1 MNYFKIFIFLM
12 GLVSQPLLASEK
24 SGVFTVDMTKIL
36 RSSEFG
42 KNIIA
47 VNNSARQRLQN
58 ENEELEKKL
67 LSEEKD
73 LSDLRKTLSSEEF
86 RPKALEF
93 DKRVTIIR
101 TEQSEKEENLNSKA
115 RKKEADF
122 FKRIY
127 PLLYELLL
135 ERGGSIL
142 VDQRNIILWD
152 NSVDITD
159 EAIQLINRVLGNG
172 SNAD

>member
-1 MNYFKIFIFLM
+1 MIYCKIFLFS
-12 GLVSQPLLASEK
+12 LVFAVQPLLAAEK
-24 SGVFTVDMTKIL
+24 SGLFTVDMTKLL

-47 VNNSARQRLQN
+47 ANNIARKKLQS

-67 LSEEKD
+67 LLEEKK
-73 LSDLRKTLSSEEF
+73 LSELRKTLSVEEF

-93 DKRVTIIR
+93 DKRVSIIR
-101 TEQSEKEENLNSKA
+101 AEQGKKEEILNKKV
-115 RKKEADF
+115 RKEETDF

-127 PLLYELLL
+127 PLLYEILT
-135 ERGGSIL
+135 ERGGLIL

-159 EAIQLINRVLGNG
+159 DAIQAINQALRSDVN
-172 SNAD
+172 

>member
-1 MNYFKIFIFLM
+1 MKYFKVFIVLFT
-12 GLVSQPLLASEK
+12 LVAEPLSAAEK
-24 SGVFTVDMTKIL
+24 SELFTVDMTKLL

-47 VNNSARQRLQN
+47 ANNIARKKLQS

-67 LSEEKD
+67 LLEEKE
-73 LSDLRKTLSSEEF
+73 LSELRKTLSVEEF

-93 DKRVTIIR
+93 DKRVSIIR
-101 TEQSEKEENLNSKA
+101 AEQGKKEEILNKKV
-115 RKKEADF
+115 RKEETDF

-127 PLLYELLL
+127 PLLYEILI
-135 ERGGSIL
+135 ERGGLIL

-159 EAIQLINRVLGNG
+159 DAIQAINQALRSGVN
-172 SNAD
+172 

>member
-1 MNYFKIFIFLM
+1 MKYFKVFIVLFT
-12 GLVSQPLLASEK
+12 LVAQPLSAAEK
-24 SGVFTVDMTKIL
+24 SELFTVDMTKLL

-47 VNNSARQRLQN
+47 ANNIARKKLQS

-67 LSEEKD
+67 LLEEKE
-73 LSDLRKTLSSEEF
+73 LSELRKTLSVEEF

-93 DKRVTIIR
+93 DKRVSIIR
-101 TEQSEKEENLNSKA
+101 AEQGKKEEILNKKV
-115 RKKEADF
+115 RKEETDF

-127 PLLYELLL
+127 PLLYEILI
-135 ERGGSIL
+135 ERGGLIL

-159 EAIQLINRVLGNG
+159 DAIQAINQALRSGVN
-172 SNAD
+172 

>member
-1 MNYFKIFIFLM
+1 MKYFKVFIILFT
-12 GLVSQPLLASEK
+12 LVAHPLSAAEK
-24 SGVFTVDMTKIL
+24 SELFTVDMTKLL

-47 VNNSARQRLQN
+47 ANNIARKKLQS

-67 LSEEKD
+67 LLEEKE
-73 LSDLRKTLSSEEF
+73 LSELRKTLSVEEF

-93 DKRVTIIR
+93 DRRVTIIR
-101 TEQSEKEENLNSKA
+101 AEQGKKEEILNKKV
-115 RKKEADF
+115 RKEETDF

-127 PLLYELLL
+127 PLLYEILI
-135 ERGGSIL
+135 ERGGLIL

-159 EAIQLINRVLGNG
+159 DAIQAINQALGDGIKIN
-172 SNAD
+172 

>member
-1 MNYFKIFIFLM
+1 MKYFKVFIVLFT
-12 GLVSQPLLASEK
+12 LVAQPLSAAEK
-24 SGVFTVDMTKIL
+24 SELFTVDMTKLL

-47 VNNSARQRLQN
+47 ANNIARKKLQS

-67 LSEEKD
+67 LLEEKE
-73 LSDLRKTLSSEEF
+73 LSELRKTLSVEEF

-93 DKRVTIIR
+93 DKRVSTIR
-101 TEQSEKEENLNSKA
+101 AEQGKKEEILNKKV
-115 RKKEADF
+115 RKEETDF

-127 PLLYELLL
+127 PLLYEILI
-135 ERGGSIL
+135 ERGGLIL

-159 EAIQLINRVLGNG
+159 DAIQAINQALRSDVN
-172 SNAD
+172 

>member
-1 MNYFKIFIFLM
+1 MKYFKVFIVLFT
-12 GLVSQPLLASEK
+12 LVAQPLSAAEK
-24 SGVFTVDMTKIL
+24 SELFTVDMTKLL

-47 VNNSARQRLQN
+47 ANNIARKKLQS

-67 LSEEKD
+67 LLEEKE
-73 LSDLRKTLSSEEF
+73 LSELRKTLSVEEF

-93 DKRVTIIR
+93 DNRVSIIR
-101 TEQSEKEENLNSKA
+101 AEQGKKEEILNKKV
-115 RKKEADF
+115 RKEETDF

-127 PLLYELLL
+127 PLLYEILI
-135 ERGGSIL
+135 ERGGLIL

-159 EAIQLINRVLGNG
+159 DAIQAINQALRSDVN
-172 SNAD
+172 

>member
-1 MNYFKIFIFLM
+1 MKYFKVFIVLFT
-12 GLVSQPLLASEK
+12 LVAQPLSAAEK
-24 SGVFTVDMTKIL
+24 SELFTVDMTKLL

-47 VNNSARQRLQN
+47 ANNIARKKLQS

-67 LSEEKD
+67 LLEEQELSE
-73 LSDLRKTLSSEEF
+73 LRKTLSVEEF

-93 DKRVTIIR
+93 DKRVSIIR
-101 TEQSEKEENLNSKA
+101 AEQGKKEEILNKKV
-115 RKKEADF
+115 RKEETDF

-127 PLLYELLL
+127 PLLYEILI
-135 ERGGSIL
+135 ERGGLIL

-159 EAIQLINRVLGNG
+159 DAIQAINQALRSEVN
-172 SNAD
+172 

>member
-1 MNYFKIFIFLM
+1 MKYFKVFIFLFT
-12 GLVSQPLLASEK
+12 LVAQPLSAAEK
-24 SGVFTVDMTKIL
+24 SELFTVDMTKLL

-47 VNNSARQRLQN
+47 ANNIARKKLQS

-67 LSEEKD
+67 LLEEKE
-73 LSDLRKTLSSEEF
+73 LSELRKTLSVEEF

-93 DKRVTIIR
+93 DKRVSIIR
-101 TEQSEKEENLNSKA
+101 AEQGKKEEFLNKKV
-115 RKKEADF
+115 RKEETDF

-127 PLLYELLL
+127 PLLYEILI
-135 ERGGSIL
+135 ERGGLIL

-159 EAIQLINRVLGNG
+159 DAIQAINQALRSEVN
-172 SNAD
+172 

>member
-1 MNYFKIFIFLM
+1 MKYFKVFIVLFT
-12 GLVSQPLLASEK
+12 LVAQPLSAAEK
-24 SGVFTVDMTKIL
+24 SELFTVDMTKLL

-47 VNNSARQRLQN
+47 ANNIARKKLQS

-67 LSEEKD
+67 LLEEKE
-73 LSDLRKTLSSEEF
+73 LSELRKTLSVEEF

-93 DKRVTIIR
+93 DKRVSIIR
-101 TEQSEKEENLNSKA
+101 AEQGKKEEILNKKV
-115 RKKEADF
+115 RKEETDF

-127 PLLYELLL
+127 PLLYEILI
-135 ERGGSIL
+135 ERGGLIL

-159 EAIQLINRVLGNG
+159 EAIQAINKALRSDVN
-172 SNAD
+172 

>member
-1 MNYFKIFIFLM
+1 MKYFKVFIVLFT
-12 GLVSQPLLASEK
+12 LVAQPLSAAEK
-24 SGVFTVDMTKIL
+24 SELFTVDMTKLL

-47 VNNSARQRLQN
+47 ANNIARKKLQS

-67 LSEEKD
+67 LLEEKE
-73 LSDLRKTLSSEEF
+73 LSELRKTLSVEEF

-93 DKRVTIIR
+93 DKKVSIIR
-101 TEQSEKEENLNSKA
+101 AEQGKKEEILNKKV
-115 RKKEADF
+115 RKEEADF

-127 PLLYELLL
+127 PLLYEILI
-135 ERGGSIL
+135 ERGGLIL

-159 EAIQLINRVLGNG
+159 DAIQAINQALRSDVN
-172 SNAD
+172 

>member
-1 MNYFKIFIFLM
+1 MKYFKVFIVLFT
-12 GLVSQPLLASEK
+12 LVAQPLSAAEK
-24 SGVFTVDMTKIL
+24 SELFTVDMTKLL

-47 VNNSARQRLQN
+47 ANNIARKKLQS

-67 LSEEKD
+67 LLEEQELSE
-73 LSDLRKTLSSEEF
+73 LRKTLSVEEF

-93 DKRVTIIR
+93 DKRVSIIR
-101 TEQSEKEENLNSKA
+101 AEQGKKEEILNKKV
-115 RKKEADF
+115 RKEETDF

-127 PLLYELLL
+127 PLLYEILI
-135 ERGGSIL
+135 ERGGLIL

-159 EAIQLINRVLGNG
+159 DAIQAINQALRSDVN
-172 SNAD
+172 

>member
-1 MNYFKIFIFLM
+1 MKYFKVFIVLFT
-12 GLVSQPLLASEK
+12 LVAQPLSATEK
-24 SGVFTVDMTKIL
+24 SELLTVDMTKLL

-47 VNNSARQRLQN
+47 ANNIARKKLQS

-67 LSEEKD
+67 LLEEKE
-73 LSDLRKTLSSEEF
+73 LSELRKTLSVEEF

-93 DKRVTIIR
+93 DKRVSIIR
-101 TEQSEKEENLNSKA
+101 AEQGKKEEILNKKV
-115 RKKEADF
+115 RKEETDF

-127 PLLYELLL
+127 PLLYEILI
-135 ERGGSIL
+135 ERGGLIL

-159 EAIQLINRVLGNG
+159 DAIQAINQALRSDVN
-172 SNAD
+172 

>member
-1 MNYFKIFIFLM
+1 MKYFKVFIVLFT
-12 GLVSQPLLASEK
+12 LVAQPLSAAEK
-24 SGVFTVDMTKIL
+24 SELFTVDMTKLL

-47 VNNSARQRLQN
+47 ANNIARKKLQS

-67 LSEEKD
+67 LLEEKE
-73 LSDLRKTLSSEEF
+73 LSELRKTLSVEEF

-93 DKRVTIIR
+93 DKRVSIIR
-101 TEQSEKEENLNSKA
+101 AEQGKKEEILNKKV
-115 RKKEADF
+115 RKEETDF

-127 PLLYELLL
+127 PLLYEILI
-135 ERGGSIL
+135 ERGGLIL

-152 NSVDITD
+152 NSVDKTD
-159 EAIQLINRVLGNG
+159 DAIQAINQTLRSDVN
-172 SNAD
+172 

>member
-1 MNYFKIFIFLM
+1 MKYFKVFIVLFT
-12 GLVSQPLLASEK
+12 LVAQPLSAAEK
-24 SGVFTVDMTKIL
+24 SELFTVDMTKL
-36 RSSEFG
+36 FRSSEFG

-47 VNNSARQRLQN
+47 ANNLARKKLQS

-67 LSEEKD
+67 LLEEKE
-73 LSDLRKTLSSEEF
+73 LSELRKTLSVEEF

-93 DKRVTIIR
+93 DKRVSIIR
-101 TEQSEKEENLNSKA
+101 AEQGKKEEILNKKV
-115 RKKEADF
+115 RKEETDF

-127 PLLYELLL
+127 PLLYEILI
-135 ERGGSIL
+135 ERGGLIL

-159 EAIQLINRVLGNG
+159 DAIQAINQALRSDVN
-172 SNAD
+172 

>member
-1 MNYFKIFIFLM
+1 MKYFKVFIVLFT
-12 GLVSQPLLASEK
+12 LVAQPLSAAEK
-24 SGVFTVDMTKIL
+24 SELFTVDMTKLL

-47 VNNSARQRLQN
+47 ANNIARKKLQS

-67 LSEEKD
+67 LLEEKE
-73 LSDLRKTLSSEEF
+73 LSELRKTLSVEEF

-93 DKRVTIIR
+93 DKKVSIIR
-101 TEQSEKEENLNSKA
+101 AEQGKKEEILNKKV
-115 RKKEADF
+115 RKEETDF

-127 PLLYELLL
+127 PLLYEILI
-135 ERGGSIL
+135 ERGGLIL

-159 EAIQLINRVLGNG
+159 DAIQVINQALRSDGN
-172 SNAD
+172 

>member
-1 MNYFKIFIFLM
+1 MKYFKVFIVLFA
-12 GLVSQPLLASEK
+12 LVAQPLSAAEK
-24 SGVFTVDMTKIL
+24 SELFTVDMTKLL

-47 VNNSARQRLQN
+47 ANNIARKKLQS

-67 LSEEKD
+67 LLEEQELSE
-73 LSDLRKTLSSEEF
+73 LRKTLSVEEF

-93 DKRVTIIR
+93 DKRVSIIR
-101 TEQSEKEENLNSKA
+101 AEQGKKEEILNKKV
-115 RKKEADF
+115 RKEETDF

-127 PLLYELLL
+127 PLLYEILI
-135 ERGGSIL
+135 ERGGLIL

-159 EAIQLINRVLGNG
+159 DAIQAINQALRSDIN
-172 SNAD
+172 

>member
-1 MNYFKIFIFLM
+1 MKYFKVFIVLFA
-12 GLVSQPLLASEK
+12 LVAQPLSATEK
-24 SGVFTVDMTKIL
+24 SELLTVDMTKLL

-47 VNNSARQRLQN
+47 ANNIARKKLQS

-67 LSEEKD
+67 LLEEKE
-73 LSDLRKTLSSEEF
+73 LSELRKTLSVEEF

-93 DKRVTIIR
+93 DKRVSIIR
-101 TEQSEKEENLNSKA
+101 AEQGKKEESLNKKV
-115 RKKEADF
+115 RKEETDF

-127 PLLYELLL
+127 PLLYEILI
-135 ERGGSIL
+135 ERGGLIL

-159 EAIQLINRVLGNG
+159 DAIQAINQALRSDVN
-172 SNAD
+172 

>member
-1 MNYFKIFIFLM
+1 MIYFKLAIFLLS
-12 GLVSQPLLASEK
+12 LVAQPLLATEK
-24 SGVFTVDMTKIL
+24 SDLFTVDMKKIF
-36 RSSEFG
+36 RSSNFG

-47 VNNSARQRLQN
+47 ANNIARKKLQS

-67 LSEEKD
+67 LLEEKE
-73 LSDLRKTLSSEEF
+73 LSELRKSLSVEEF

-101 TEQSEKEENLNSKA
+101 EEQGNKEEFLNKKA
-115 RKKEADF
+115 RKEESDF

-127 PLLYELLL
+127 PLLYKILI
-135 ERGGSIL
+135 ERGGLIL

-159 EAIQLINRVLGNG
+159 DAIQEINKSLGSGDKIN
-172 SNAD
+172 

>member
-1 MNYFKIFIFLM
+1 MKYFKVFIVLFT
-12 GLVSQPLLASEK
+12 LVAQTLSAAEK
-24 SGVFTVDMTKIL
+24 SELFTVDMTKLL

-47 VNNSARQRLQN
+47 ANNIARKKLQS

-67 LSEEKD
+67 LLEEKE
-73 LSDLRKTLSSEEF
+73 LSELRKTLSVEEF

-93 DKRVTIIR
+93 DKRVSIIR
-101 TEQSEKEENLNSKA
+101 AEQGKKEEILNKKV
-115 RKKEADF
+115 RKEETDF

-127 PLLYELLL
+127 PLLYEILI
-135 ERGGSIL
+135 ERGGLIL

-159 EAIQLINRVLGNG
+159 DAIQAINQALRSDVN
-172 SNAD
+172 

>member
-1 MNYFKIFIFLM
+1 MKYFKVFIVLFT
-12 GLVSQPLLASEK
+12 LVAQPLSAAEK
-24 SGVFTVDMTKIL
+24 SELFTVDMTKLL

-47 VNNSARQRLQN
+47 ANNLARKKLQS

-67 LSEEKD
+67 LLEEKE
-73 LSDLRKTLSSEEF
+73 LSELRKTLSVEEF

-93 DKRVTIIR
+93 DKRVSIIR
-101 TEQSEKEENLNSKA
+101 AEQGKKEEILNKKV
-115 RKKEADF
+115 RKEETDF

-127 PLLYELLL
+127 PLLYEILI
-135 ERGGSIL
+135 ERGGLIL

-159 EAIQLINRVLGNG
+159 VAIQAINQALRSDVN
-172 SNAD
+172 

>member
-1 MNYFKIFIFLM
+1 MIYIKLAIFVFILTT
-12 GLVSQPLLASEK
+12 QPLLASEK
-24 SGVFTVDMTKIL
+24 SYLFTVDMTKLL

-47 VNNSARQRLQN
+47 ANNIARTKLQS

-67 LSEEKD
+67 LLEEKE
-73 LSDLRKTLSSEEF
+73 LSELRKTLSIEEF
-86 RPKALEF
+86 RPLALEF

-101 TEQSEKEENLNSKA
+101 AEQGNKEELLNKKV
-115 RKKEADF
+115 RKEESDF

-127 PLLYELLL
+127 PLLYEILI
-135 ERGGSIL
+135 ERGGLIL

-152 NSVDITD
+152 NSVDITAD
-159 EAIQLINRVLGNG
+159 AIQAINQALGSDVN
-172 SNAD
+172 

>member
-1 MNYFKIFIFLM
+1 MKYFKVFIVLFT
-12 GLVSQPLLASEK
+12 LVAQPLSAAEK
-24 SGVFTVDMTKIL
+24 SELFTVDMTKLL

-47 VNNSARQRLQN
+47 ANNIARKKLQS

-67 LSEEKD
+67 LLEEKE
-73 LSDLRKTLSSEEF
+73 LSELRKTLSLEEF

-93 DKRVTIIR
+93 DKKVSIIR
-101 TEQSEKEENLNSKA
+101 AEQGKKEEILNKKV
-115 RKKEADF
+115 RKEETDF

-127 PLLYELLL
+127 PLLYEILI
-135 ERGGSIL
+135 ERGGLIL

-159 EAIQLINRVLGNG
+159 DAIQAINQALRSEVN
-172 SNAD
+172 

>member
-1 MNYFKIFIFLM
+1 MTHLTAFIFL
-12 GLVSQPLLASEK
+12 LSLLCQPLLAAEK
-24 SGVFTVDMTKIL
+24 SGVFTVDMTKLL

-42 KNIIA
+42 KNII
-47 VNNSARQRLQN
+47 VENNIARQKLQN
-58 ENEELEKKL
+58 ENEELERKL
-67 LSEEKD
+67 LLEEKA

-101 TEQSEKEENLNSKA
+101 TAQSEKEENLNIIA
-115 RKKEADF
+115 RKKESDF
-122 FKRIY
+122 FKSIY

-135 ERGGSIL
+135 ERGGLIL

-152 NSVDITD
+152 NSVDLTD
-159 EAIQLINRVLGNG
+159 EAIKTINQVLGSG
-172 SNAD
+172 VKAD

>member
-1 MNYFKIFIFLM
+1 MKYFKVFIVLFT
-12 GLVSQPLLASEK
+12 LVAQPLSAAEK
-24 SGVFTVDMTKIL
+24 SELFTVDMTKLL

-47 VNNSARQRLQN
+47 ANNIARKKLQS

-67 LSEEKD
+67 LLEEKE
-73 LSDLRKTLSSEEF
+73 LSELRKTLSIEEF
-86 RPKALEF
+86 RPIALEF
-93 DKRVTIIR
+93 DKKVSIIR
-101 TEQSEKEENLNSKA
+101 AEQGKKEEILNKKV
-115 RKKEADF
+115 RKEEADF

-127 PLLYELLL
+127 PLLYEILI
-135 ERGGSIL
+135 ERGGLIL

-159 EAIQLINRVLGNG
+159 DAIQAINQALRSGVN
-172 SNAD
+172 

>member
-1 MNYFKIFIFLM
+1 MKYFKVFIVLFT
-12 GLVSQPLLASEK
+12 LVAQPLSAAEK
-24 SGVFTVDMTKIL
+24 SELFTVDMTKLL

-47 VNNSARQRLQN
+47 ANNIARKKLQS

-67 LSEEKD
+67 LLEEKE
-73 LSDLRKTLSSEEF
+73 LSELRKTLSVEEF

-93 DKRVTIIR
+93 DKRVSIIR
-101 TEQSEKEENLNSKA
+101 AEQGKKEEILNKKV
-115 RKKEADF
+115 RKEETDF

-127 PLLYELLL
+127 PLLYEILI
-135 ERGGSIL
+135 ERGGLIL

-159 EAIQLINRVLGNG
+159 DAIQAINQALRSDIN
-172 SNAD
+172 

>member
-1 MNYFKIFIFLM
+1 MKYFKVFIVLFA
-12 GLVSQPLLASEK
+12 LVAQPLSAAEK
-24 SGVFTVDMTKIL
+24 SELFTVDMTKLL

-47 VNNSARQRLQN
+47 ANNIARKKLQS

-67 LSEEKD
+67 LLEEKE
-73 LSDLRKTLSSEEF
+73 LSELRKTLSVEEF

-93 DKRVTIIR
+93 DKRVSIIR
-101 TEQSEKEENLNSKA
+101 AEQGKKEEILNKKV
-115 RKKEADF
+115 RKEETDF

-127 PLLYELLL
+127 PLLYEILI
-135 ERGGSIL
+135 ERGGLIL

-159 EAIQLINRVLGNG
+159 DAIQAINQALRSDVN
-172 SNAD
+172 

>member
-1 MNYFKIFIFLM
+1 MKYFKVFIVLFT
-12 GLVSQPLLASEK
+12 LVAQTLSAAEK
-24 SGVFTVDMTKIL
+24 SGLFTVDMTKLL

-47 VNNSARQRLQN
+47 ANNIARKKLQS

-67 LSEEKD
+67 LLEEKK
-73 LSDLRKTLSSEEF
+73 LSELRKTLSVEEF

-93 DKRVTIIR
+93 DKRVSIIR
-101 TEQSEKEENLNSKA
+101 AEQGKKEEILNKKV
-115 RKKEADF
+115 RKEETDF

-127 PLLYELLL
+127 PLLYEILI
-135 ERGGSIL
+135 ERGGLIL

-159 EAIQLINRVLGNG
+159 DAIQAINQALRSDVN
-172 SNAD
+172 

>member
-1 MNYFKIFIFLM
+1 MKYFKVFIVLFT
-12 GLVSQPLLASEK
+12 LVAQPLSAAEK
-24 SGVFTVDMTKIL
+24 SELFTVDMTKLL

-47 VNNSARQRLQN
+47 ANNIARKKLQS

-67 LSEEKD
+67 LLEEKE
-73 LSDLRKTLSSEEF
+73 LSELRKTLSVEEF

-93 DKRVTIIR
+93 DKRVSTIR
-101 TEQSEKEENLNSKA
+101 AEQGKKEEILNKKV
-115 RKKEADF
+115 RKEESDF

-127 PLLYELLL
+127 PLLYEILT
-135 ERGGSIL
+135 ERGGLIL
-142 VDQRNIILWD
+142 VDQRKIILWD

-159 EAIQLINRVLGNG
+159 DAIQAINQALRSDFN
-172 SNAD
+172 